1 MFISINLNKGY
12 LSYNI
17 VERHNDSHLNPRK
30 LQIIFQYFID
40 FKRLIGP
47 CTFFKKRIIQN
58 DLRSHIKLSRKILD
72 LYNMT
77 GFKIRFCWHKDWH
90 ESIKPWISRYL
101 ISLKYENLFTFP
113 HFVQNNLTVNYYF
126 KGKIDCQTDCIV
138 SAITFQ
144 DIVLIRCQ
152 LSIKD
157 ELWSLRMGNGLYTRF
172 LPLFV

>member
-1 MFISINLNKGY
+1 MA
-12 LSYNI
+12 
-17 VERHNDSHLNPRK
+17 
-30 LQIIFQYFID
+30 
-40 FKRLIGP
+40 
-47 CTFFKKRIIQN
+47 
-58 DLRSHIKLSRKILD
+58 
-72 LYNMT
+72 
-77 GFKIRFCWHKDWH
+77 WH

-144 DIVLIRCQ
+144 DIMLIRCQ

-172 LPLFV
+172 LHLFVELDFTMPNNIVNIYCVSGSQIKQPKINLSTWKLSNFFYHGDGRLTLFIRSCRSIWVVQYTKMIGLS